1 MQTVAHLTKDKDTK
15 KLMDVAQG
23 KQPADLAVVNARL
36 LNVYTGEIL
45 DNQTVCTCGPW
56 IAYVGEN
63 PGESIGSA
71 THVVDAA
78 GKTVIPGLIDGHA
91 HLAWMATPDEFLKHI
106 MIGGTTT
113 IVTEVLEAYPI
124 AGLEGTIELIEAL
137 QNQPIKCLCTAPAMV
152 SISRNAREMPLDD
165 LEALLDRGDVLGLG
179 ESYWQGLLQ
188 EPDTILPRF
197 KAALQSGKLLEGHSA
212 GASEK
217 KLNAYIA
224 AGISS
229 CHEPI
234 KAHEVLERLRL
245 GLHVMAREG
254 SIRRDLEDI
263 AKIQATGADLRRL
276 ILVTDGVHPQEL
288 LDVGYMEFIVQ
299 KAIDYGFDPVT
310 AIQMATLNVAEHF
323 NLDQVIG
330 GIAPGRLADM
340 VIIPDIE
347 TIQAETVISNGIV
360 VAENGTVSVPPRKH
374 PWSQNILNSVL
385 MPEPTSA
392 SDFRVKAS
400 IEDGEAIVRVIDL
413 VTDLVTAPKDVTLKV
428 VGSEICADVAQDIIK
443 VAAIDRT
450 HEPGKTFTGFL
461 KGFHLQ
467 AGAFACSASWDA
479 SAIIAA
485 GANDEDM
492 AAAVNWIRDMQGG
505 AVVIDQGEVVAELA
519 MPILGLSSLLPIEE
533 IVERLQ
539 NIQTALKARGVVFHD
554 PLLTLITLTGAAIPF
569 IRISEEG
576 LVNLKNGQMEALIVQ
591 LK

>member
-1 MQTVAHLTKDKDTK
+1 MQTIAHLTKDKDIQ
-15 KLMDVAQG
+15 KLITVAQG
-23 KQPADLAVVNARL
+23 MQSADLAVVNARL

-45 DNQTVCTCGPW
+45 DNQTICTCGPW

-71 THVVDAA
+71 TKIVDAA

-106 MIGGTTT
+106 MTGGTTT

-124 AGLEGTIELIEAL
+124 AGLDGTIELIESL

-152 SISRNAREMPLDD
+152 SISHKAREMSLDD
-165 LEALLDRGDVLGLG
+165 LNALLDRGDVLGLG

-188 EPDTILPRF
+188 EPDIILPRF

-263 AKIQATGADLRRL
+263 AKIQATGAELRRL
-276 ILVTDGVHPQEL
+276 ILVTDGVHPLEL
-288 LDVGYMEFIVQ
+288 LEKGYMEFVVQ
-299 KAIDYGFDPVT
+299 KAIDYGFNPVA

-340 VIIPDIE
+340 VVIPDIE
-347 TIQAETVISNGIV
+347 TIKAETVISNGIII
-360 VAENGTVSVPPRKH
+360 AENGTVCVPPRPH
-374 PWSQNILNSVL
+374 PWSHDVLNSVH
-385 MPEPTSA
+385 MPEPASA
-392 SDFRVKAS
+392 SDFRVKAG
-400 IEDGEAIVRVIDL
+400 IENGEAVVRAIDL
-413 VTDLVTAPKDVTLKV
+413 VTDLVTASKEVSLKI
-428 VGSEICADVAQDIIK
+428 VGSEICANVAQDIIK

-450 HEPGKTFTGFL
+450 HQPGKTFTGFL

-467 AGAFACSASWDA
+467 SGAFACSASWDA

-485 GANDEDM
+485 GTNEEDM

-505 AVVIDQGEVVAELA
+505 AVVVDQGEVAAELA
-519 MPILGLSSLLPIEE
+519 MPILGLSARLPIED

-539 NIQTALKARGVVFHD
+539 NIQTALKSRGVVFPD

-569 IRISEEG
+569 IRISEAG
-576 LVNLKNGQMEALIVQ
+576 LVNLKNGQREELVVAL
-591 LK
+591 K

>member
-1 MQTVAHLTKDKDTK
+1 MHTIAHLTKDKDIR
-15 KLMDVAQG
+15 KLMDVSQG
-23 KQPADLAVVNARL
+23 KQPADLAVINARL

-45 DNQTVCTCGPW
+45 DNQTICTCGSW

-71 THVVDAA
+71 TKVVDAS

-106 MIGGTTT
+106 MTGGTTT

-124 AGLEGTIELIEAL
+124 AGLDGTIELIESL

-152 SISRNAREMPLDD
+152 SISHKAREMPLDD
-165 LEALLDRGDVLGLG
+165 LNALLDRGDVLGLG
-179 ESYWQGLLQ
+179 ESYWQALLQ
-188 EPDTILPRF
+188 EPDVILPRF
-197 KAALQSGKLLEGHSA
+197 KAALLSGKLLEGHSA

-263 AKIQATGADLRRL
+263 AKIQATGAELRRL
-276 ILVTDGVHPQEL
+276 ILVTDGVHPLEL
-288 LDVGYMEFIVQ
+288 LEKGYMEFVVQ
-299 KAIDYGFDPVT
+299 KAIDYGFNPVT
-310 AIQMATLNVAEHF
+310 AIQMASLNVAEHF

-340 VIIPDIE
+340 VVIPDIE
-347 TIQAETVISNGIV
+347 TIKAETVISNGIV
-360 VAENGTVSVPPRKH
+360 IAEKGHVCVPPRKH
-374 PWSQNILNSVL
+374 PWSQSILNSVN
-385 MPEPTSA
+385 MPEPVRD
-392 SDFRVKAS
+392 SDFRVKAPM
-400 IEDGEAIVRVIDL
+400 EAGKATVRTMDL
-413 VTDLVTAPKDVTLKV
+413 VTDLVTAPKNVALEV
-428 VGSEICADVAQDIIK
+428 VEGQICADIAQDVVK
-443 VAAIDRT
+443 VAAVDRT
-450 HEPGKTFTGFL
+450 HQPGKIFTGFL

-467 AGAFACSASWDA
+467 SGAFACSASWDA
-479 SAIIAA
+479 SAIIVA
-485 GANDEDM
+485 GTNDQDM
-492 AAAVNWIRDMQGG
+492 AAAINWIRDMQGG
-505 AVVIDQGEVVAELA
+505 AVVADQGKVVAELA
-519 MPILGLSSLLPIEE
+519 MPILGLSALLPIED

-539 NIQTALKARGVVFHD
+539 NIQTALKERGVGFPD

-576 LVNLKNGQMEALIVQ
+576 LVNLKNGQMEDLVIS
-591 LK
+591 